1 MARAGS
7 HSVTAIRSVT
17 FSGPILVSQSNVVPT
32 PAVCSEVK
40 RMASASAIQS
50 TWVAMSSIRAQTV
63 SGEASIVVATSILGI
78 LSKPKV
84 SVMASAD
91 PSPTP
96 NPNAMKFTLDVTL
109 DEMVDVRS
117 ADAAAGNPLAERI
130 FAIPGVV
137 MLFGTADFL
146 TVSREEGADWDAIVP
161 AVVAVVAEEL

>member
-1 MARAGS
+1 
-7 HSVTAIRSVT
+7 
-17 FSGPILVSQSNVVPT
+17 
-32 PAVCSEVK
+32 
-40 RMASASAIQS
+40 
-50 TWVAMSSIRAQTV
+50 
-63 SGEASIVVATSILGI
+63 
-78 LSKPKV
+78 
-84 SVMASAD
+84 MASAD

-117 ADAAAGNPLAERI
+117 ADAAAGNRLAERI

-146 TVSREEGADWDAIVP
+146 TVSREDGADWDAIVP

>member
-1 MARAGS
+1 MNEWLASLR
-7 HSVTAIRSVT
+7 
-17 FSGPILVSQSNVVPT
+17 
-32 PAVCSEVK
+32 
-40 RMASASAIQS
+40 SASSEAVLAGRLAWRLGS
-50 TWVAMSSIRAQTV
+50 YGRA
-63 SGEASIVVATSILGI
+63 
-78 LSKPKV
+78 
-84 SVMASAD
+84 MASAD

-146 TVSREEGADWDAIVP
+146 TVSREEGADWDTIVP
-161 AVVAVVAEEL
+161 AVVAVIAEEL